1 MGTRTAKA
9 FQAAVTKARESS
21 KIEGMID
28 RGFTE
33 EETMNAMK
41 VIRDE
46 EVVKMARMPAAPISV
61 MEALKGAF
69 GNGNGNGD
77 PMAP

>member
-1 MGTRTAKA
+1 M
-9 FQAAVTKARESS
+9 TKASESS
-21 KIEGMID
+21 KIDGMIE

-33 EETMNAMK
+33 EVTMNAMK

-46 EVVKMARMPAAPISV
+46 EALKMARMPAAPMSIQQ
-61 MEALKGAF
+61 ALKEAY
-69 GNGNGNGD
+69 GNGNGD